1 MRSRVH
7 ETGPPRAAVSVVVG
21 VGVIQN
27 LRRAREAYERREWV
41 SVHQALSGLS
51 DIELEPDD
59 FVALATAAFLLGR
72 TNDVVQA
79 LQDRFDDLRCIW
91 REGLTAARRAA

>member
-1 MRSRVH
+1 
-7 ETGPPRAAVSVVVG
+7 
-21 VGVIQN
+21 
-27 LRRAREAYERREWV
+27 V

-91 REGLTAARRAA
+91 REGLTAAPRAA

>member
-27 LRRAREAYERREWV
+27 LRRAHEAYERREWV

-59 FVALATAAFLLGR
+59 FVTLATAAFLLGAPTTWCR
-72 TNDVVQA
+72 PCRIVSMI
-79 LQDRFDDLRCIW
+79 F
-91 REGLTAARRAA
+91 AASGAKD